1 MITRIFSIIRKEFI
15 QMSRDRRTVIVTLV
29 MPVMQLFLL
38 GYAGTTD
45 VSNVPLVVL
54 DQSKSP
60 QSQALLDA
68 FRGTGYFTFAY
79 VVNDEAE
86 LERLINGGQAKTGL
100 IIPPDY
106 GDKIASGQ
114 TVAVAFIID
123 GSDPGIA
130 SSALSAAILLGQAE
144 STRLEVQQLSRQG
157 VKLATTPLI
166 DMRTQVWYNPNL
178 ISAFFIVP
186 GLIGML
192 LQTTTTQLTASSI
205 VRERERG
212 TIEQLIVT
220 PIRSMELIIG
230 KLVPNAI
237 VAFGTALEVLL
248 VGTLWFHVPVRGSIG
263 LLLAMTGLFAL
274 TILNIGMF
282 ISTLAHTQQE
292 AQIMSVF
299 LLLPSMVL
307 SGFFFPIAAMPQA
320 LQWASRLIPLTY
332 FLIIVRGI
340 VLKGA
345 GLSLLLPEVGALVA
359 FAILV
364 VVLAISRFH
373 KRLD

>member
-1 MITRIFSIIRKEFI
+1 MIARTLAIMRKEFI
-15 QMSRDRRTVIVTLV
+15 QMSRDRRVVVVTLL

-45 VSNVPLVVL
+45 VRNVPLVVL
-54 DQSKSP
+54 DQSQSP

-68 FRGTGYFTFAY
+68 FQATGYFTLAY
-79 VVNDEAE
+79 QAASEAE
-86 LERLINGGQAKTGL
+86 LQRLIESGQAKTGL

-114 TVAVAFIID
+114 SVAVAFIID
-123 GSDPGIA
+123 GSDPTIA
-130 SSALSAAILLGQAE
+130 SSALSAAILLAQAE
-144 STRLEVQQLSRQG
+144 STRLQVQQLTHQETS
-157 VKLATTPLI
+157 LATTPLI
-166 DMRTQVWYNPNL
+166 DMRTEVWYNPNL
-178 ISAFFIVP
+178 VSAFFIVP

-220 PIRSMELIIG
+220 PVQSLELIIG
-230 KLVPNAI
+230 KLVPNAV
-237 VAFGTALEVLL
+237 VAFGTAIEVLL
-248 VGTLWFHVPVRGSIG
+248 VGTVWFGVPVRGNVG

-274 TILNIGMF
+274 TTLNIGML
-282 ISTLAHTQQE
+282 ISTVAHTQQE
-292 AQIMSVF
+292 AQIMSAF

-332 FLIIVRGI
+332 FLIIVRSI
-340 VLKGA
+340 VLKGV
-345 GLSLLLPEVGALVA
+345 GLALLLPEVG
-359 FAILV
+359 
-364 VVLAISRFH
+364 VLAIFATLVAVLAASRFR

>member
-1 MITRIFSIIRKEFI
+1 MIARTLAIMRKEFI
-15 QMSRDRRTVIVTLV
+15 QMSRDRRVVMVTLL

-45 VSNVPLVVL
+45 VRNVPLVVL
-54 DQSKSP
+54 DQSQSP
-60 QSQALLDA
+60 QSLALLDA
-68 FRGTGYFTFAY
+68 FQATGYFTFSYQAAS
-79 VVNDEAE
+79 EAE
-86 LERLINGGQAKTGL
+86 LRRLIESGQAKTGL

-114 TVAVAFIID
+114 SAVVAFIID
-123 GSDPGIA
+123 GSDPTIA

-144 STRLEVQQLSRQG
+144 STRLQVQELTRQG
-157 VKLATTPLI
+157 ASLAATPLI

-178 ISAFFIVP
+178 VSAFFIVP

-220 PIRSMELIIG
+220 PIQSLELVIG
-230 KLVPNAI
+230 KLIPNAV
-237 VAFGTALEVLL
+237 VAFGTAIEILL
-248 VGTLWFHVPVRGSIG
+248 VGTLWFGVPVRGSIG

-274 TILNIGMF
+274 TTLNIGLL
-282 ISTLAHTQQE
+282 ISTVARTQQE
-292 AQIMSVF
+292 AQIMSAF

-307 SGFFFPIAAMPQA
+307 SGFFFPIAAMPAA

-332 FLIIVRGI
+332 FLVIVRSI
-340 VLKGA
+340 VLKGT
-345 GLSLLLPEVGALVA
+345 GLSLLLPEVGALA
-359 FAILV
+359 LFATLV
-364 VVLAISRFH
+364 VAIAVSRFQ

>member
-1 MITRIFSIIRKEFI
+1 MIARTLAIMRKEFI
-15 QMSRDRRTVIVTLV
+15 QMSRDRRVVMVTLL

-45 VSNVPLVVL
+45 VRNVPLVVL
-54 DQSKSP
+54 DQS
-60 QSQALLDA
+60 QSVQSRALLDA
-68 FRGTGYFTFAY
+68 FQATDYFTFAY
-79 VVNDEAE
+79 QAASEAE
-86 LERLINGGQAKTGL
+86 LRRLIESGQAKTGL

-114 TVAVAFIID
+114 SAAVAFVID
-123 GSDPGIA
+123 GSDPTIA

-144 STRLEVQQLSRQG
+144 STRLQVEELTRQG
-157 VKLATTPLI
+157 GSLATAPLV
-166 DMRTQVWYNPNL
+166 DVRTQVWYNPNL
-178 ISAFFIVP
+178 VSAFFIVP

-220 PIRSMELIIG
+220 PIQSLELVIG
-230 KLVPNAI
+230 KLVPNAV
-237 VAFGTALEVLL
+237 VAFGTAIEILL
-248 VGTLWFHVPVRGSIG
+248 VGTLWFGVPVRGSIG

-274 TILNIGMF
+274 TTLNIGLL
-282 ISTLAHTQQE
+282 ISTVARTQQE
-292 AQIMSVF
+292 AQIMSAF

-307 SGFFFPIAAMPQA
+307 SGFFFPIAAMPAA

-332 FLIIVRGI
+332 FLVIVRSI

-345 GLSLLLPEVGALVA
+345 GLSLLLPEVGALA
-359 FAILV
+359 LFATLV
-364 VVLAISRFH
+364 VAIAVSRFQ

>member
-1 MITRIFSIIRKEFI
+1 MITRTLAIMRKEFI
-15 QMSRDRRTVIVTLV
+15 QMSRDRRVVMVTLL

-54 DQSKSP
+54 DQSQSA

-68 FRGTGYFTFAY
+68 FRATGYFTFAY
-79 VVNDEAE
+79 QAASETE
-86 LERLINGGQAKTGL
+86 LEDLIESGQAKTGL

-106 GDKIASGQ
+106 GDKIAGNQS
-114 TVAVAFIID
+114 ASVAFIID
-123 GSDPGIA
+123 GSDPTIA
-130 SSALSAAILLGQAE
+130 SSALSAAILLGQSE
-144 STRLEVQQLSRQG
+144 STRLQVQALTRQG
-157 VKLATTPLI
+157 SSLATAPLV
-166 DMRTQVWYNPNL
+166 DVRTQVWYNPNL
-178 ISAFFIVP
+178 VSAFFIVP

-220 PIRSMELIIG
+220 PIQSLELLIG
-230 KLVPNAI
+230 KLVPNAV
-237 VAFGTALEVLL
+237 VAFGTAIEILL
-248 VGTLWFHVPVRGSIG
+248 VGTLWFGVPVRGSIG

-274 TILNIGMF
+274 TTLNIGLL
-282 ISTLAHTQQE
+282 ISTVARTQQE
-292 AQIMSVF
+292 AQIMSAF

-307 SGFFFPIAAMPQA
+307 SGFFFPIAAMPAA
-320 LQWASRLIPLTY
+320 LQWASQLIPLTY
-332 FLIIVRGI
+332 FLVIVRSI

-345 GLSLLLPEVGALVA
+345 GLSLLLPEVGALVL
-359 FAILV
+359 FATLV
-364 VVLAISRFH
+364 VVVAVSRFQ